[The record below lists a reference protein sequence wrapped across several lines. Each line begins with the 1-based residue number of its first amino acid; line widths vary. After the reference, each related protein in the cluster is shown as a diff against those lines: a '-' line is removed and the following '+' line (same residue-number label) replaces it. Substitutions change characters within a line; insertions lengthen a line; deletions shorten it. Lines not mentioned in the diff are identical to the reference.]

1 MPKEQRT
8 SKREQL
14 REKRAREAQRSR
26 LLIIAGIIV
35 LAVLVVGFVITQSA
49 PPTPS
54 GEVAEVTP
62 RSYPQADMNTM
73 GDPNAPVKVDV
84 WEDLQCPACLRFS
97 ENIEPLLIENYVKS
111 GKIYYTFHHFPF
123 LDNNSASKESDQAA
137 IASMCA
143 GDQGQFWQYKQ
154 IAFFNW
160 NGENQGA
167 YSDSRLTAFAE
178 ALGLNMEQFSACF
191 ESNKYKAQIDQSYNE
206 GVAQGIASTPTTFVN
221 GVLVTNP
228 GGPNL
233 VPTYENIAD
242 MIDAA
247 LSQ

>member
-1 MPKEQRT
+1 MPKEQGM
-8 SKREQL
+8 SKRDQL

-26 LLIIAGIIV
+26 LMSIAGIVV
-35 LAVLVVGFVITQSA
+35 LAVLVVGFVIIWD
-49 PPTPS
+49 PPTQT
-54 GEVAEVTP
+54 GEIAEATP
-62 RSYPQADMNTM
+62 RSYPQANMNSM

-97 ENIEPLLIENYVKS
+97 ENVEPLLVENYVKT

-123 LDNNSASKESDQAA
+123 LDNNSGSNESDQAA
-137 IASMCA
+137 SASMCA
-143 GDQGQFWQYKQ
+143 GDQGQFWQYKE
-154 IAFFNW
+154 IVFLNW

-178 ALGLNMEQFSACF
+178 AMGLNMEQFNACF
-191 ESNKYKAQIDQSYNE
+191 ESNKYRTQVIQSYNE
-206 GVAQGIASTPTTFVN
+206 GVAQGIASTPSTFVT

-228 GGPNL
+228 DGPNL
-233 VPTYENIAD
+233 VPTYENIAA

-247 LSQ
+247 LSE

>member
-1 MPKEQRT
+1 MPKEQGM

-26 LLIIAGIIV
+26 LMIIAGIVV
-35 LAVLVVGFVITQSA
+35 LAVFVVGFVIIQSN
-49 PPTPS
+49 PTPA

-62 RSYPQADMNTM
+62 RSYPQADMNSM

-97 ENIEPLLIENYVKS
+97 ENIEPLLIENYIQT
-111 GKIYYTFHHFPF
+111 GKVYYTFHHFPF
-123 LDNNSASKESDQAA
+123 LDNYASTNESDRAA
-137 IASMCA
+137 NASMCA
-143 GDQGQFWQYKQ
+143 GEQGQFWQYKEVVF
-154 IAFFNW
+154 ANW

-167 YSDSRLTAFAE
+167 YSDPNLASFAE
-178 ALGLNMEQFSACF
+178 ALGLDMEQFNVCHQ
-191 ESNKYKAQIDQSYNE
+191 SNKYKAQIDQSYNE
-206 GVAQGIASTPTTFVN
+206 GVAQGIASTPSTFVN

-228 GGPNL
+228 DGPNL
-233 VPTYENIAD
+233 VPTYENIAA

>member
-1 MPKEQRT
+1 MPKEQGM

-26 LLIIAGIIV
+26 LMIIAGIVV
-35 LAVLVVGFVITQSA
+35 LATLVVAFVIIQSV
-49 PPTPS
+49 PPTQT
-54 GEVAEVTP
+54 GEVAEATP

-97 ENIEPLLIENYVKS
+97 ENIEPLLVENYVTT
-111 GKIYYTFHHFPF
+111 GKVYYTFHHFPF
-123 LDNNSASKESDQAA
+123 LDNNSGSNESDQAA
-137 IASMCA
+137 SASMCA
-143 GDQGQFWQYKQ
+143 GDQGQFWQYKE
-154 IAFFNW
+154 IVFLNW

-191 ESNKYKAQIDQSYNE
+191 ESNKYKAQVDQSYND

-221 GVLVTNP
+221 GVMVTNP
-228 GGPNL
+228 DGPNL

>member
-1 MPKEQRT
+1 MPKEQGM

-26 LLIIAGIIV
+26 LMIIAGIVV
-35 LAVLVVGFVITQSA
+35 LAVLVVAFVVIQSN
-49 PPTPS
+49 PTPA
-54 GEVAEVTP
+54 GEIAAVTP
-62 RSYPQADMNTM
+62 RAYPQADMNTM

-84 WEDLQCPACLRFS
+84 WEDLQCPACQRYS
-97 ENIEPLLIENYVKS
+97 ENVEPLLIENYVKT
-111 GKIYYTFHHFPF
+111 GKVYYTFHHFPF
-123 LDNNSASKESDQAA
+123 LDNYSSTNESDQAA
-137 IASMCA
+137 SASLCA
-143 GDQGQFWQYKQ
+143 GDQGQFWQYKEVVF
-154 IAFFNW
+154 ANW

-167 YSDSRLTAFAE
+167 YNDQNLTAFAE
-178 ALGLNMEQFSACF
+178 ALGLNMDNFTACF
-191 ESNKYKAQIDQSYNE
+191 QSNKYKAEVDQSYND

-221 GVLVTNP
+221 GVQVTNP
-228 GGPNL
+228 DGPNL